1 MTGKHYCSSIEERVD
16 SQRTASK
23 KGFMADKENCK
34 AKDCSREVVGKGYCR
49 MHFRLWKAGEMPKP
63 RYKTCT
69 FEKCHKIRFGTS
81 SLCDEHFKAKHGK
94 AAATAPAGA
103 APEAAAA
110 EAPAEAPAS

>member
-1 MTGKHYCSSIEERVD
+1 M
-16 SQRTASK
+16 AN
-23 KGFMADKENCK
+23 KGNCK
-34 AKDCSREVVGKGYCR
+34 AKDCSREAFGKGYCR

-94 AAATAPAGA
+94 AAGASAAAPEAAPA
-103 APEAAAA
+103 EAAAA
-110 EAPAEAPAS
+110 EAPAS

>member
-1 MTGKHYCSSIEERVD
+1 
-16 SQRTASK
+16 
-23 KGFMADKENCK
+23 MADKENCK

-69 FEKCHKIRFGTS
+69 FEKCHKIRSGTS

-94 AAATAPAGA
+94 AAANAPAGA

-110 EAPAEAPAS
+110 EALRRSSRYPDQRHRSRESGGQMNFDG